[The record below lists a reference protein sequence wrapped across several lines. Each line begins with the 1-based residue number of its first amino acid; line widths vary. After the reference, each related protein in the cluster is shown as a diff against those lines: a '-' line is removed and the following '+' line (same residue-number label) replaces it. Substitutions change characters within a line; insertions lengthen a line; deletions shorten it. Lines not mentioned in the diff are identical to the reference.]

1 MKELAEDVERERAL
15 KDAAEAMR
23 KGREKIAA
31 TVEKKAATSEK
42 ARVSAEKRFSNLE
55 AKLGETELK
64 LAEAASLNIA
74 RAEELADLRVAFEGC
89 ESKWYDEGFVDV
101 ENSVEPVINEA
112 RKLAFKE
119 GWLAALQAVGVPE
132 DSPLRD
138 PNQIPLPSLP
148 TASQKT
154 HVVAD
159 EEETT
164 SLRELVDQIHA
175 HVEPIDLE
183 ATSNPNTEDQ
193 HGGNVQPP
201 LDTQHAPKDAA

>member
-1 MKELAEDVERERAL
+1 M
-15 KDAAEAMR
+15 
-23 KGREKIAA
+23 
-31 TVEKKAATSEK
+31 
-42 ARVSAEKRFSNLE
+42 
-55 AKLGETELK
+55 
-64 LAEAASLNIA
+64 
-74 RAEELADLRVAFEGC
+74 
-89 ESKWYDEGFVDV
+89 
-101 ENSVEPVINEA
+101 EPVINEA

-148 TASQKT
+148 TATQKT
-154 HVVAD
+154 HVIAD

-175 HVEPIDLE
+175 HVVPIDLE